1 VSGLALVN
9 TAGRILDAETEAKET
24 AELGGLSMAE
34 ATATGGLP
42 RFSSPPNSVLFAF
55 SRLLFAYLQPRI
67 QEICK
72 SVYPADPSQVDER
85 LASDILRDSRDPG
98 ALNVMTSGA
107 KLPPPRTL
115 NELFAAYG
123 GPILVLQGL
132 EDPLNDAKSR
142 ADGMGRIGAKV
153 APLAAGHCPHDE
165 KPEEVGRLLEEFA
178 AAS

>member
-1 VSGLALVN
+1 
-9 TAGRILDAETEAKET
+9 
-24 AELGGLSMAE
+24 MAE

-107 KLPPPRTL
+107 KVTT
-115 NELFAAYG
+115 
-123 GPILVLQGL
+123 
-132 EDPLNDAKSR
+132 
-142 ADGMGRIGAKV
+142 
-153 APLAAGHCPHDE
+153 HPH
-165 KPEEVGRLLEEFA
+165 
-178 AAS
+178 S